1 MPPGGA
7 APRSGIV
14 ARPVRFPGMPRAP
27 RPRVVASLLGS
38 LLASLDGRTVV
49 RTVESGPDAATVGV
63 AVARTIL
70 DDLGGAALLAAPV
83 PPTPEPTP

>member
-1 MPPGGA
+1 MRAHGQY
-7 APRSGIV
+7 V
-14 ARPVRFPGMPRAP
+14 TYRFGPDGTIWIDA
-27 RPRVVASLLGS
+27 

-70 DDLGGAALLAAPV
+70 DDLGGAALLAAPA